1 MKQNL
6 KQTARERFAAMTLFL
21 LICLPFSL
29 VQAQTVKV
37 NGRVTDDLN
46 EPMIGV
52 SIVEKGTTNA
62 CITNIDGD
70 YFLNV
75 KNTGKLMEREAV

>member
-29 VQAQTVKV
+29 VQAQ
-37 NGRVTDDLN
+37 RTDDW
-46 EPMIGV
+46 
-52 SIVEKGTTNA
+52 
-62 CITNIDGD
+62 
-70 YFLNV
+70 
-75 KNTGKLMEREAV
+75 REYR

>member
-52 SIVEKGTTNA
+52 SIVEKGTANG
-62 CITNIDGD
+62 CITDIDRKI
-70 YFLNV
+70 LLTLINSI
-75 KNTGKLMEREAV
+75 T

>member
-52 SIVEKGTTNA
+52 SIV
-62 CITNIDGD
+62 
-70 YFLNV
+70 
-75 KNTGKLMEREAV
+75 

>member
-37 NGRVTDDLN
+37 LSL
-46 EPMIGV
+46 IH
-52 SIVEKGTTNA
+52 I
-62 CITNIDGD
+62 
-70 YFLNV
+70 
-75 KNTGKLMEREAV
+75 

>member
-37 NGRVTDDLN
+37 NGRVTLRKVL
-46 EPMIGV
+46 PTV
-52 SIVEKGTTNA
+52 VLPT
-62 CITNIDGD
+62 
-70 YFLNV
+70 
-75 KNTGKLMEREAV
+75 LMVTIL

>member
-37 NGRVTDDLN
+37 NVIVTDDLN
-46 EPMIGV
+46 EQMIV
-52 SIVEKGTTNA
+52 LSIV
-62 CITNIDGD
+62 
-70 YFLNV
+70 
-75 KNTGKLMEREAV
+75 

>member
-29 VQAQTVKV
+29 MV
-37 NGRVTDDLN
+37 
-46 EPMIGV
+46 P
-52 SIVEKGTTNA
+52 
-62 CITNIDGD
+62 DGD
-70 YFLNV
+70 LWFLRKSCMMHLFRKRV
-75 KNTGKLMEREAV
+75 

>member
-52 SIVEKGTTNA
+52 SIV
-62 CITNIDGD
+62 
-70 YFLNV
+70 
-75 KNTGKLMEREAV
+75 GKVLPTVVLPTLMVTIL

>member
-52 SIVEKGTTNA
+52 SIVEKGTA
-62 CITNIDGD
+62 KGLPLCILISAMSL
-70 YFLNV
+70 LN
-75 KNTGKLMEREAV
+75 GKP

>member
-6 KQTARERFAAMTLFL
+6 KQTARKRLAAMALFL

-29 VQAQTVKV
+29 AQAQTIKV

-52 SIVEKGTTNA
+52 ISIRKRSASGSSQ
-62 CITNIDGD
+62 IRI
-70 YFLNV
+70 
-75 KNTGKLMEREAV
+75 

>member
-52 SIVEKGTTNA
+52 SIVEKGTANG
-62 CITNIDGD
+62 CITDIECEARG
-70 YFLNV
+70 YPCVFLYR
-75 KNTGKLMEREAV
+75 LCRS

>member
-1 MKQNL
+1 M
-6 KQTARERFAAMTLFL
+6 ALFL

-29 VQAQTVKV
+29 AQAQTVKV

-52 SIVEKGTTNA
+52 SIFEKGTTN
-62 CITNIDGD
+62 G
-70 YFLNV
+70 V
-75 KNTGKLMEREAV
+75 SPVW